1 MLALGQPPLPE
12 WTPARSI
19 EEMDKSGIAISVVSL
34 GSPVAVSPDAQFVR
48 RLARDVNEYS
58 AKMVKDHPGRFAF
71 FSVLPLPD
79 IDGSLREVEH
89 CLGHAQSCR
98 HRPDYQL
105 WRQMAGRYSHLRPFG
120 RNLTGAKQ

>member
-79 IDGSLREVEH
+79 IEGSLREVEH
-89 CLGHAQSCR
+89 ALDTLKAAGIGLITSYGDKWLGDIHICAR
-98 HRPDYQL
+98 L
-105 WRQMAGRYSHLRPFG
+105 GG
-120 RNLTGAKQ
+120 T